1 MREGC
6 SQCLVWNPVQ
16 KRCSVVIKSIILGLE
31 WNLCPTTFS
40 TGRKSKA
47 YTTTGDI
54 ALTRDST
61 LHSFRANVHELPVV
75 LPSGAGIGPV
85 VWGGG

>member
-1 MREGC
+1 M
-6 SQCLVWNPVQ
+6 
-16 KRCSVVIKSIILGLE
+16 VIKSIILELE
-31 WNLCPTTFS
+31 CNLCPTPFS

-47 YTTTGDI
+47 YTTTSDI

-61 LHSFRANVHELPVV
+61 LHSFSANVHELPVA
-75 LPSGAGIGPV
+75 LPSGTGLRPV